1 MATLG
6 LQLAPDAAQA
16 YEGFP
21 VKPQREGQVLPCGC
35 ARHCNVEVDTKS
47 LLCHICNIFEFN
59 KAAVSLVLP
68 VFNLILILNSMLGQ
82 CFCMHAWVR
91 AATNTNADLLQIAMR
106 TLKDSELIISFF
118 PKFTYDAR
126 GGGGLSDA
134 PVTSDGR
141 TAVKFDLQTLNI
153 PAVSYKTASFLGVP
167 MLPGVKIAIEPS
179 MLEVSHLL
187 ALAAQA
193 ELTFR
198 DQPLSSS
205 SAGVGESQHWRSPTS
220 IQCPI

>member
-1 MATLG
+1 MLSDHAVSMATLG

-21 VKPQREGQVLPCGC
+21 VKPQRDGQVNLCGC
-35 ARHCNVEVDTKS
+35 ARHYNGEVDIKQLLCLICNVLEFKKCSNFTCSAHVQSDIDLQLHAKS
-47 LLCHICNIFEFN
+47 
-59 KAAVSLVLP
+59 KLP
-68 VFNLILILNSMLGQ
+68 
-82 CFCMHAWVR
+82 HAWPQ
-91 AATNTNADLLQIAMR
+91 AATNINADLLQIAMR

-179 MLEVSHLL
+179 MLEVCHPLEI
-187 ALAAQA
+187 AAQA
-193 ELTFR
+193 ESTLN
-198 DQPLSSS
+198 DQP
-205 SAGVGESQHWRSPTS
+205 QKQQ
-220 IQCPI
+220 QCRGG